1 MPDYLVNG
9 KGHLPR
15 MRNGRTSNRRRV
27 MTMNSTKIALVT
39 GASRGL
45 GRNIAIALARKGVDV
60 IGTYHSNKA
69 EADASVA
76 AIEALGRK
84 AVMFQLDTGTTAGFA
99 AFAVDL
105 RQALRP
111 GGTAR
116 SSTTSSTMPASAST
130 CRSRRRRKPTSTG

>member
-1 MPDYLVNG
+1 MPDYLANG
-9 KGHLPR
+9 KEHLPR
-15 MRNGRTSNRRRV
+15 IQSGRTSNRRRM
-27 MTMNSTKIALVT
+27 MTTSSTKIALVT

-69 EADASVA
+69 EADA

-99 AFAVDL
+99 AFPVD
-105 RQALRP
+105 
-111 GGTAR
+111 
-116 SSTTSSTMPASAST
+116 
-130 CRSRRRRKPTSTG
+130 